1 MTRHRI
7 IGVLPCIGL
16 MTTIAVSLIGC
27 GDEQPSGVEKL
38 PITIMT
44 GARAIRVSDVEN
56 LEIKG
61 KLKGECFYAYL
72 ESNSG
77 HKGSF
82 ECKDGYVVE
91 MQVDLDLLA
100 KTTYLNSCSSWTAKY
115 DLCDDE
121 DLEEKISALKEDP
134 NYPINLFGKYRNSWT
149 LLDKENNEIRK
160 TEKFG
165 GFHVLSINHL
175 ELSTYR
181 VVLGVSDTLPT
192 TVRITWYHGGEPAS
206 SIIQYSP

>member
-1 MTRHRI
+1 M
-7 IGVLPCIGL
+7 IGLLPCVGL
-16 MTTIAVSLIGC
+16 MTAIAGSLIGC
-27 GDEQPSGVEKL
+27 GDEHPSGVERIPT
-38 PITIMT
+38 PIMS
-44 GARAIRVSDVEN
+44 GARAIRVSEVED
-56 LEIKG
+56 LEVTG

-72 ESNSG
+72 DKNSG

-82 ECKDGYVVE
+82 ECADGYVVE

-100 KTTYLNSCSSWTAKY
+100 QSTYLNSCASWTAKY
-115 DLCDDE
+115 DRCDDE
-121 DLEEKISALKEDP
+121 DLAEKINALKEDP

-149 LLDKENNEIRK
+149 LLDKENNEIKK

-175 ELSTYR
+175 ERSTYR
-181 VVLGVSDTLPT
+181 VVLGVSDTLPS